1 MVWLALLAAVL
12 PMSLARLLHALPPIT
27 ERLDAFDHGYGP
39 RQLQDFKAAFVPET
53 WVASG

>member
-12 PMSLARLLHALPPIT
+12 PMSLARLLDALPPIT

-39 RQLQDFKAAFVPET
+39 RQLQDFKGAFVPET
-53 WVASG
+53 WTGSG